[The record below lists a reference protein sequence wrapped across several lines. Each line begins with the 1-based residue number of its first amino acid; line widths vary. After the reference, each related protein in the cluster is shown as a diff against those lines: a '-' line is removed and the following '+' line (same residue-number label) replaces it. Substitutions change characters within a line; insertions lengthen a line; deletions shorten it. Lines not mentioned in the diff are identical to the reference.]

1 MERKIFGC
9 YGLILD
15 HMRAVCVSEQPVF
28 GKVGLVEQD
37 STRGPIFSQ
46 YQALVVR

>member
-9 YGLILD
+9 YRLILD
-15 HMRAVCVSEQPVF
+15 HMRAEQPVF

-46 YQALVVR
+46 YQELVVR